1 MKLKL
6 YTINGSKYCAK
17 NVCNSMIPMPIR
29 HEHSSSGANWS
40 SDVAV
45 TVNINAEFD
54 LMAVNLI
61 NECFHEI
68 SSPCIVTV

>member
-1 MKLKL
+1 MIITPRRLKH
-6 YTINGSKYCAK
+6 
-17 NVCNSMIPMPIR
+17 P
-29 HEHSSSGANWS
+29 SSGANRP

-68 SSPCIVTV
+68 SSPYIVSV